1 MGLQVLGWVTTD
13 DWGMDITTY
22 HGRRGGGYILPQY
35 VKQLGIQRNL
45 KATLETNYFSS
56 HILKRAKQAAK
67 SLIHKII

>member
-1 MGLQVLGWVTTD
+1 MTGVWTLQHIMEG
-13 DWGMDITTY
+13 
-22 HGRRGGGYILPQY
+22 GGGYILPQY
-35 VKQLGIQRNL
+35 VKQLGIPRNL